1 MARSLNK
8 KFFGPAGNDGSQI
21 LANVKF
27 DGGAAAQGY
36 IVKQVSARRYL
47 FAKVSD
53 PSVTVKAKLVNLAT
67 PTAVG
72 TASIAVVPFGGN
84 TEYAFKITAKKVST
98 FSGNSYIWGTFAA
111 DKVGEANIIP
121 AADMSEITATAYAVL
136 ETTGP
141 IATLTMTDA
150 GADYVGA
157 EELTLTGGAT
167 ITVDTVDVGGEI
179 LTFSYTTNGSG
190 YEVGDVLAVTGGS
203 VAGLGASFTVAS
215 ITASVASFVVTES
228 GSGYATAP
236 VVTVSGNATAIAV
249 VVGGRVTEVNVNAAG
264 SGYTS
269 APTVSIA
276 AP

>member
-8 KFFGPAGNDGSQI
+8 KFFGPTADAGSQ
-21 LANVKF
+21 LVAMVKF
-27 DGGAAAQGY
+27 DDGAAAQGY

-72 TASIAVVPFGGN
+72 TASIAVVPFGGS

-98 FSGNSYIWGTFAA
+98 FSGNSYVWGTFAA

-121 AADMSEITATAYAVL
+121 VADLGELTATAYAVL

-150 GADYVGA
+150 GADYVGT
-157 EELTLTGGAT
+157 EVLTLTGGAT
-167 ITVDTVDVGGEI
+167 ITVSTVDVGGEI
-179 LTFSYTTNGSG
+179 LTFAYTTNGTG

-215 ITASVASFVVTES
+215 ITASVDSFVVTEG
-228 GSGYATAP
+228 GSGYTSAP
-236 VVTVSGNATAIAV
+236 AVTVSGNATATAV
-249 VVGGRVTEVNVNAAG
+249 VVGGIVTEVNVTLAG

-269 APTVSIA
+269 APTVTIA